1 MTYATAIQALQEYT
15 KVGVHS
21 EIEEAS
27 PHRLIQM
34 LMEGALSRVSKA
46 KASIKKQDVAEKGE
60 LIGSAISIIGGL
72 RDSLDHNAGGD
83 IAANL
88 ESLYEYMT
96 ERLLE
101 ANIKNDEEILA
112 EVSNLLLQIKMAW
125 DQIEQASDNE
135 MMAAKAS

>member
-21 EIEEAS
+21 EVEEAS

-34 LMEGALSRVSKA
+34 LMEGALSRISKA
-46 KASIKKQDVAEKGE
+46 KASIKKQDIAEKGE

-72 RDSLDHNAGGD
+72 RDSLDHDAGGE

-96 ERLLE
+96 DRLLE
-101 ANIKNDEEILA
+101 ANIKNDESILA

-125 DQIEQASDNE
+125 DQIEQASEDQ
-135 MMAAKAS
+135 MVSAQAS

>member
-21 EIEEAS
+21 EIEQAS

-34 LMEGALSRVSKA
+34 LMEGALTRISKA

-72 RDSLDHNAGGD
+72 RDSLDHEAGGD

-96 ERLLE
+96 QRLLE
-101 ANIKNDEEILA
+101 ANINDDESILT
-112 EVSNLLLQIKMAW
+112 EVNNLLLQIKMAW
-125 DQIEQASDNE
+125 DQIEQASDE
-135 MMAAKAS
+135 QIVTAKAS